1 MPDIVAR
8 AVGSVSE
15 SGARLLSDSAARPLS
30 DSAARPLSESA
41 RARSRR
47 TRRPQ
52 WARASAARS
61 RETTWRNTALPAE
74 RKRTKVVI
82 AFAALAGLAFG
93 LAVIALSQKKAKT
106 EQVSAPQDATR
117 VVMSADA
124 GVIVEPIAIDAA
136 AEPTEP
142 RAPTVEPIVDA
153 AVEAPPVDEKMAY
166 LVVRTIPDGGTI
178 KVGDQSRLATVQPGD
193 PTRSATAQ
201 LVLPPGRHVVTAQL
215 AGYRPEKR
223 DVVLEAGVQQ
233 KIEIAFT
240 KKLVTR
246 PERGPAHGPAHRA
259 HDAVER
265 RLSRRQEARPGAVR
279 GSRDSAGHAHATFKN
294 PSLRAGHKEGDDQGR
309 QADEAEL
316 LDPVTLRAQAR
327 ARGR

>member
-8 AVGSVSE
+8 AVGSLSE
-15 SGARLLSDSAARPLS
+15 SGARSLSDSAARPVS

-41 RARSRR
+41 ARVIA
-47 TRRPQ
+47 PD
-52 WARASAARS
+52 AATAMGSGIRGAIA
-61 RETTWRNTALPAE
+61 ETTWRNTALPAE

-93 LAVIALSQKKAKT
+93 LAVIALSPKKAKT
-106 EQVSAPQDATR
+106 EQTAAPQDATR

-124 GVIVEPIAIDAA
+124 GLIVEPIAIDAA
-136 AEPTEP
+136 AEEA
-142 RAPTVEPIVDA
+142 APTVEPIIDA
-153 AVEAPPVDEKMAY
+153 AIEAPPVDEKMAY

-233 KIEIAFT
+233 KIEITFT

-246 PERGPAHGPAHRA
+246 PERGPAPGLLTVRTTPWSDVYLGGKKLGQAPFADLEIPAGTHT
-259 HDAVER
+259 
-265 RLSRRQEARPGAVR
+265 L
-279 GSRDSAGHAHATFKN
+279 TFKN
-294 PSLRAGHKEGDDQGR
+294 PCCE
-309 QADEAEL
+309 
-316 LDPVTLRAQAR
+316 PVTRKVTIKAGKPVKLNFSIP
-327 ARGR
+327 